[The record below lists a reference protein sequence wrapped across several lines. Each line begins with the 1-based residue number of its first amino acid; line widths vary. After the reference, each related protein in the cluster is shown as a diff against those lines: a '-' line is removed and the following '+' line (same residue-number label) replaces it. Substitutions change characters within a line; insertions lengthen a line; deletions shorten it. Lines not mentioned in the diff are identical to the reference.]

1 MRDRQA
7 RRQWQALVDGLA
19 LPDPFD
25 LAQFCKQF
33 EQGTGRPIVLMPR
46 DSERDGP
53 APCGLLARTD
63 DRDYVFYETA
73 TSRVHLRQNIFHEL
87 GHLLADHAPMTPVVG
102 AQDPGLLTLLPQLD
116 PTMVRRVLAR
126 GGYDRQ
132 IEREAELIG
141 SLLGLRVEASLRG
154 HARPAP
160 SGDPALD
167 RMAVIFGRDSD

>member
-1 MRDRQA
+1 VRDRQA

-87 GHLLADHAPMTPVVG
+87 GHLLADHAPMTTAVG
-102 AQDPGLLTLLPQLD
+102 AEDPGLRTLLPHLD
-116 PTMVRRVLAR
+116 PAVVRRVLAR

-132 IEREAELIG
+132 IEREAEVIG

-154 HARPAP
+154 RTRPQA

-167 RMAVIFGRDSD
+167 RMAVIFGRDGD